1 MEKFFNFNN
10 EQALTPI
17 DVDSATGEVSFEL
30 DGDVTTFASVQEFA
44 EFYADARN
52 VKADN
57 LKNWSLVED
66 GDIYSFVLRA
76 GSAGVD
82 ESVLASTART
92 LRASGMSAEEVARAM
107 FNMQAEIREKEKQAQ
122 ARREREDVVGR
133 TLERVA
139 GTNDEK
145 LLFLAYDV
153 TSNDELRDAIERDA
167 SLFEDNREVLE
178 DDEEEYDDEYDDE
191 WEEED
196 LEEELDDHD
205 LFMLNLNEKIRAQKE
220 EVESAFPGVPLDI
233 ALSVIFLE
241 EVKEEYRE
249 GAVEAF
255 EKAKRVASV
264 AGRSV
269 PVTIVDCADTDA
281 PVVTSTFHNKDGV
294 DVTDGT
300 LCVYKRRFISL
311 KNFNPVVVDESE
323 FKDFTVDDDESDS
336 DALDA

>member
-17 DVDSATGEVSFEL
+17 DVDQATGEVSFEL
-30 DGDVTTFASVQEFA
+30 DGDVTTFESVQEFA

-52 VKADN
+52 VKAAN

-107 FNMQAEIREKEKQAQ
+107 FNMQAEIREQEKQEQAE
-122 ARREREDVVGR
+122 ARREREDIVER
-133 TLERVA
+133 TLERVT
-139 GTNDEK
+139 GTTDEK

-153 TSNDELRDAIERDA
+153 TSSDELRAAVEGDV

-205 LFMLNLNEKIRAQKE
+205 LFVMNINKKIRAQKE
-220 EVESAFPGVPLDI
+220 EVESAFPSVPLDI

-241 EVKEEYRE
+241 EVKEGYRE
-249 GAVEAF
+249 GAVDAF

-269 PVTIVDCADTDA
+269 PVTIIDCVDTDA
-281 PVVTSTFHNKDGV
+281 PVVISTFHNKDGV

-311 KNFNPVVVDESE
+311 KNFNPVV
-323 FKDFTVDDDESDS
+323 DESDS